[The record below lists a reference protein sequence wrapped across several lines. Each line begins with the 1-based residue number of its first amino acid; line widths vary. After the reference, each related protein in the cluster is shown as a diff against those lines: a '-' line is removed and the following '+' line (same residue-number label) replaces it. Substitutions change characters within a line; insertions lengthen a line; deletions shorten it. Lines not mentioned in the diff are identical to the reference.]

1 MQPDIMNPQSV
12 LYLTALMELGAGLPT
27 LLVPNGFVSRR
38 IFGKSLNTTEDLVL
52 LFSET
57 GPAAFQHAGYDYSA
71 EICILTEFCLLLRTV
86 CVPSSRPTL
95 DCVTGKMTGTSGQLL
110 WSCLAI
116 AVGLMCYSLANTG
129 NSAAISSGLFGM
141 LAYHILLV
149 GLSVNSFLKKL
160 TNGLYSRNHELPD
173 PLPVFVA
180 HGLMGV
186 ITYFSWQA
194 SGAKSVW

>member
-1 MQPDIMNPQSV
+1 MNPQSV

-38 IFGKSLNTTEDLVL
+38 IF
-52 LFSET
+52 
-57 GPAAFQHAGYDYSA
+57 
-71 EICILTEFCLLLRTV
+71 
-86 CVPSSRPTL
+86 
-95 DCVTGKMTGTSGQLL
+95 GKMTGTSGQLL